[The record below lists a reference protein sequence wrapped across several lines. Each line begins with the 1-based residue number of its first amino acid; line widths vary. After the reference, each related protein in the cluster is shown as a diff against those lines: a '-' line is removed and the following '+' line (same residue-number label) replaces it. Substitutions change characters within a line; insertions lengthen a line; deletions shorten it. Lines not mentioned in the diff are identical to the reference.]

1 MIEERLKSMSN
12 VCTDR
17 LSVSIIHHSSYTQ
30 MKTFT
35 ESELLLYNGEDP
47 SLPIYLAIDETVYDV
62 SANPRMY
69 GKVSLLHS
77 FNIIMITS
85 KKSEASRRNFDHTF
99 VPLKLYRALLI
110 ITSRVEMAQELL

>member
-1 MIEERLKSMSN
+1 
-12 VCTDR
+12 
-17 LSVSIIHHSSYTQ
+17 

-69 GKVSLLHS
+69 GKVSFS
-77 FNIIMITS
+77 FFSHNNESDLPRRGITIC
-85 KKSEASRRNFDHTF
+85 
-99 VPLKLYRALLI
+99 L
-110 ITSRVEMAQELL
+110 